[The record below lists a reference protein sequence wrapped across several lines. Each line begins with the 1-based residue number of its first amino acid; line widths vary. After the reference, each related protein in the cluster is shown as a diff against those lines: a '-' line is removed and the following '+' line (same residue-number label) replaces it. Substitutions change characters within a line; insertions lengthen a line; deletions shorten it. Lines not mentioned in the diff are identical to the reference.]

1 MKEVDA
7 MLLANLKQKAIKW
20 RKAAEAYEQEETSG
34 SVEDTVDD
42 ETLKDNRTIPKP
54 NKEESDNAYFQL
66 MKQCN
71 QQSHL
76 RDDSSPSLLLP
87 AYVPPLQE
95 ITVQVKGKV
104 AVENVTAKH
113 YLTSLIKERDE
124 AIMSAQMCR
133 NKVDE
138 LRAAN
143 RRLYCNMH
151 DKIDTIR
158 NFWRNNIVEGNS
170 RAGMCIKL
178 ALQQK
183 EI

>member
-1 MKEVDA
+1 
-7 MLLANLKQKAIKW
+7 
-20 RKAAEAYEQEETSG
+20 
-34 SVEDTVDD
+34 
-42 ETLKDNRTIPKP
+42 
-54 NKEESDNAYFQL
+54 

-71 QQSHL
+71 QQSQLH
-76 RDDSSPSLLLP
+76 DDSSPSLLLP

-95 ITVQVKGKV
+95 ITIQVKGKDV
-104 AVENVTAKH
+104 VENLTAKQ
-113 YLTSLIKERDE
+113 YITSLIKERDE

-138 LRAAN
+138 LRTAN
-143 RRLYCNMH
+143 RRIYCNMH
-151 DKIDTIR
+151 DRIDTIR